1 MPMDNAKILKA
12 VLAVKGE
19 STLTIGG
26 VSMMPVLHHGQTVA
40 IFRPEQYTVGD
51 VLVYEYK
58 NEGLLAHR
66 LLKMENG
73 RYFCKGDN
81 SFRLEDMTAAQILGK
96 IRILDDPNTTLEF
109 IEASLEISRLFR
121 TVGYDIEKVKLT
133 PQYEEYKRKYLEK

>member
-26 VSMMPVLHHGQTVA
+26 VSMMPVLRHGQTVTV
-40 IFRPEQYTVGD
+40 FRPEHYAVGD

-66 LLKMENG
+66 LLKIENG

-81 SFRLEDMTAAQILGK
+81 SFRLEDVTAVQILGK
-96 IRILDDPNTTLEF
+96 IIIADDPNNTPEF
-109 IEASLEISRLFR
+109 VEASLGISRLFR
-121 TVGYDIEKVKLT
+121 ASGYDIEKVKLT
-133 PQYEEYKRKYLEK
+133 PQYEEYKGKYL